1 MEVDPFA
8 ILGVSRDSGPDDWKR
23 AYRRLAMRWH
33 PDRNADPD
41 ATERFK
47 EISAAYEQLTAAD
60 DPEVVDEDSREA
72 DEPEVEPEQA
82 VARAADIR
90 LNIEVSLE
98 EAAAGSRKPVHYSR
112 GKPCTTCDGSG
123 EAGMSRTRFCD
134 ACHGSGRVHDADRV
148 LVRCG
153 DCGGRG
159 LFTERICP
167 DCGGSGRDVDD
178 VSLEITVPPGML
190 PGDELR
196 LAGQG
201 EPGDD
206 KRQSGDLYL
215 TLVIQS
221 HPLYRLEGRDLHF
234 TMPVSA
240 LAMIA
245 GAVIEL
251 PSLTGVFEFPLE
263 PGVAERRQLRIPG
276 KGYPGRGKHKAGDL
290 LVELVPV
297 FPRKLTARQRKS
309 LLQANAAL
317 LEDMEEVFPELHVWR
332 QAHGLF

>member
-1 MEVDPFA
+1 MDVDPFE
-8 ILGVSRDSGPDDWKR
+8 ILGVSPDSTPADWKR

-33 PDRNADPD
+33 PDRNTDPA

-47 EISAAYEQLTAAD
+47 EINAAYEQLTAAD
-60 DPEVVDEDSREA
+60 DPEVVDEDSRA
-72 DEPEVEPEQA
+72 DDVADPEPEQS

-98 EAAAGSRKPVHYSR
+98 EGAAGCRKPVHYSR
-112 GKPCTTCDGSG
+112 GRPCSTCDGSG

-134 ACHGSGRVHDADRV
+134 ACHGSGRVHDADRA

-153 DCGGRG
+153 ECGGRG

-167 DCGGSGRDVDD
+167 DCGGSGRDTDD

-196 LAGQG
+196 LVGQG

-206 KRQSGDLYL
+206 ECQSGDLYL
-215 TLVIQS
+215 TLVIRS
-221 HPLYRLEGRDLHF
+221 HDLYQLSGRDLRF
-234 TMPVSA
+234 AMPVSA
-240 LAMIA
+240 VAMMA
-245 GAVIEL
+245 GAGIEL
-251 PSLTGVFEFPLE
+251 PSLTGVFDYSLE
-263 PGVAERRQLRIPG
+263 AGLPEPRQIRVPG

-290 LVELVPV
+290 LVDMVPI
-297 FPRKLTARQRKS
+297 FPQVLSAKQRKL
-309 LLQANAAL
+309 LLQAHSAL
-317 LEDMEEVFPELHVWR
+317 LGDDGEALPELHAWR
-332 QAHGLF
+332 KANGLS